1 MKVSQLLKLEHKILG
16 SVTVESF
23 ARDCK
28 VCIVAGI
35 DENGNEKL
43 RPALPR
49 RKKQTLAQLKRELLG
64 QKRENLQ
71 NMRQQQDL
79 RETFGLDTKNYR
91 GTFSSRNTHEGYAER
106 NMEAFAR
113 MIGLEIDE

>member
-1 MKVSQLLKLEHKILG
+1 MKASQLLKLEHSILN
-16 SVTVESF
+16 SVTVDSF
-23 ARDCK
+23 AKDCK

-64 QKRENLQ
+64 QKRENLEAYKLQ
-71 NMRQQQDL
+71 A
-79 RETFGLDTKNYR
+79 ETEQEFAGVHV
-91 GTFSSRNTHEGYAER
+91 HEGYAER

>member
-1 MKVSQLLKLEHKILG
+1 MKASQLLRLGHKILD
-16 SVTVESF
+16 SVTVDSF

-28 VCIVAGI
+28 VCIVTGT

-43 RPALPR
+43 RPALKR
-49 RKKQTLAQLKRELLG
+49 RKKKTLAQLKRELLG

-71 NMRQQQDL
+71 AYKRQAESGQ
-79 RETFGLDTKNYR
+79 EFAGVHV
-91 GTFSSRNTHEGYAER
+91 HEGFAER
-106 NMEAFAR
+106 NMESFAR

>member
-1 MKVSQLLKLEHKILG
+1 MNASQLLKLEHKILN
-16 SVTVESF
+16 SVTIESF

-28 VCIVAGI
+28 VCIVTGI
-35 DENGNEKL
+35 DENGNERL
-43 RPALPR
+43 RPALKR

-71 NMRQQQDL
+71 AYKRQAESEQ
-79 RETFGLDTKNYR
+79 EFAGVHV
-91 GTFSSRNTHEGYAER
+91 HEGFAER
-106 NMEAFAR
+106 NMESFAR

>member
-28 VCIVAGI
+28 VCIVTGT
-35 DENGNEKL
+35 DENGNERL
-43 RPALPR
+43 RPALKR
-49 RKKQTLAQLKRELLG
+49 RKKQTLAQLKRELLE

-71 NMRQQQDL
+71 AYKRQAESEQ
-79 RETFGLDTKNYR
+79 EFAGVHA
-91 GTFSSRNTHEGYAER
+91 HEGYAER
-106 NMEAFAR
+106 NMESFAR

>member
-1 MKVSQLLKLEHKILG
+1 MNASELLRLEHKILG

-23 ARDCK
+23 AKDCK
-28 VCIVAGI
+28 VCIVTGI

-43 RPALPR
+43 KQALPR

-71 NMRQQQDL
+71 AYKQQAESKQ
-79 RETFGLDTKNYR
+79 EMVGVHV
-91 GTFSSRNTHEGYAER
+91 HEGYAER
-106 NMEAFAR
+106 NMESFAR

>member
-1 MKVSQLLKLEHKILG
+1 MKASQLLRLEHKILG

-28 VCIVAGI
+28 VCIVTGI
-35 DENGNEKL
+35 KKVKYFDTEGEEEKL
-43 RPALPR
+43 KPALPR

-71 NMRQQQDL
+71 AYKQQAESEQ
-79 RETFGLDTKNYR
+79 EFAGIHV
-91 GTFSSRNTHEGYAER
+91 HEGYAER

>member
-1 MKVSQLLKLEHKILG
+1 MNASELLRLEHKILG

-23 ARDCK
+23 AKDCK
-28 VCIVAGI
+28 VCIVTGI

-43 RPALPR
+43 KQALPR

-71 NMRQQQDL
+71 AYKQQAGSEQEL
-79 RETFGLDTKNYR
+79 VGVHV
-91 GTFSSRNTHEGYAER
+91 HEGYAER
-106 NMEAFAR
+106 NMESFAR